1 MPRIQRCKV
10 AGCHALIDRDSLCCD
25 KHKAQEQELRAK
37 RERYSR
43 SRYNKYKRNQDEDKK
58 EQYSFYRSK
67 VWSSLRLNCL
77 KRDNYICLYCLAQ
90 GRVTPNSKTADHI
103 VPIEFNPALKAELK
117 NLATAC
123 RECHNLKTIWEQK
136 YYGTGQNNEI
146 KKDAKEIH
154 DIKIISNLIRK

>member
-25 KHKAQEQELRAK
+25 RHKAQEQEIRAK

-43 SRYNKYKRNQDEDKK
+43 SRYNKYKRNQDEGKK
-58 EQYSFYRSK
+58 EQYSFYRK
-67 VWSSLRLNCL
+67 NIWSSLRLNCL
-77 KRDNYICLYCLAQ
+77 KRDNYICLYCLAR
-90 GRVTPNSKTADHI
+90 GRVTANSKIADHI

-117 NLATAC
+117 NLATTC
-123 RECHNLKTIWEQK
+123 RECHKLKTNWEQK
-136 YYGTGQNNEI
+136 YYGTGRNNEI

-154 DIKIISNLIRK
+154 DIKIIANLMRK